1 LTLPPPAEI
10 EKKKKKNFRGDADSA
25 EKRSA
30 LFSGSS
36 TARR

>member
-1 LTLPPPAEI
+1 LTLPPPAGI
-10 EKKKKKNFRGDADSA
+10 EKKKNFRGDADSA